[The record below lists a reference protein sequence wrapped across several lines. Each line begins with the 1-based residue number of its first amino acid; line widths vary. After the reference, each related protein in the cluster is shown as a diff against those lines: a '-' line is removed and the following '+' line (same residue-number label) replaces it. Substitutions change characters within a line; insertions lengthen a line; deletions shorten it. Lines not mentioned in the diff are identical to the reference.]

1 MSLDPVLQP
10 GLALYGQGDYEAAT
24 RAWTEACSEQDT
36 ETAILLAYLASLA
49 EAAASPTRES
59 PSDEHLELLSRR
71 SMGLDVEFLRKQL
84 DEGIRA
90 PELRPASRLSK
101 RAIARFGF
109 LLVLAA
115 TGFVALR
122 WTPLAELA
130 DTDHMIELL
139 EGLRGA
145 WWSPLALASLYALL
159 SPIGVPATPLI
170 AAGGV
175 VFGVYAGSLLNF
187 IGILLGATTSYW
199 IARALGQEL
208 VEQVIGNRLKKVENL
223 VEKHGFWTLARLR
236 FVPIPFALFNFSCA
250 LSGIKFPLYL
260 GSTAIGMA
268 LTTTIWTY
276 FWISMAKVAAGQQVS
291 GVYRN
296 LLVSMG
302 ALFLLTF
309 VPKLVRGLW
318 RRKRLRELRGQRRS
332 RSKH

>member
-1 MSLDPVLQP
+1 LSLDPVLQS
-10 GLALYGQGDYEAAT
+10 GLDLYTRGDYKAAAL
-24 RAWTEACSEQDT
+24 AWTEACSTQDA
-36 ETAILLAYLASLA
+36 ETAILLACLASLA
-49 EAAASPTRES
+49 SAAADPEASSPPE
-59 PSDEHLELLSRR
+59 EQLELLSRR
-71 SMGLDVEFLRKQL
+71 SLGLDIERLRKQL
-84 DEGIRA
+84 DDGVRT
-90 PELRPASRLSK
+90 PELRPARRISK

-109 LLVLAA
+109 LIVLAA
-115 TGFVALR
+115 AGFVALR

-130 DTDHMIELL
+130 DTQHMIELL

-145 WWSPLALASLYALL
+145 WWSPLALAGLYALL

-187 IGILLGATTSYW
+187 FGILLGATTSYW

-208 VEQVIGNRLKKVENL
+208 VEQVIGNRLRKVEHL

-236 FVPIPFALFNFSCA
+236 FVPIPFFLFNFSCA

-260 GSTAIGMA
+260 GSTAMGMA

-276 FWISMAKVAAGQQVS
+276 FWVSMAKVAAGQQVS

-296 LLVSMG
+296 LFVSMG

-309 VPKLVRGLW
+309 VPKLARGLW
-318 RRKRLRELRGQRRS
+318 RRRRLRELRGQRRS
-332 RSKH
+332 RSRS

>member
-10 GLALYGQGDYEAAT
+10 GLALYTRGDYEAAS

-49 EAAASPTRES
+49 EAAASPTSER

-71 SMGLDVEFLRKQL
+71 SMGLDVEYLRKQL

-109 LLVLAA
+109 LIVLAA

-145 WWSPLALASLYALL
+145 WWSPLALAGLYALL

-187 IGILLGATTSYW
+187 FGILLGATTSYW

-208 VEQVIGNRLKKVENL
+208 VEQVIGNRLKRVEHL
-223 VEKHGFWTLARLR
+223 VEKHGFWTLVRLR
-236 FVPIPFALFNFSCA
+236 FVPIPFSLFNFSCA
-250 LSGIKFPLYL
+250 LSGIRFPLYL
-260 GSTAIGMA
+260 GSTAVGMA

-276 FWISMAKVAAGQQVS
+276 FWVSMAKVAAGQQIS

-309 VPKLVRGLW
+309 LPKLVRGLW
-318 RRKRLRELRGQRRS
+318 RRKRLRELRRQRRS
-332 RSKH
+332 RSRS